1 MNVLFEEDGAFKAG
15 SILADNNTSLQIE
28 LPTGKRSKVKSANIL
43 LRFATPSPADLMQ
56 RAEKAAEEI
65 DVAFL
70 WEVCGE
76 GEFAFEELAAEYQ
89 GDKPGPVESAS
100 VLMRLH
106 SAPMYFHRKGKGRYR
121 KAPPEILQA
130 TLAGLEKKRLQAEQV
145 ERMSQ
150 ELIAGTLPAEF
161 PPILQQLLYKPD
173 RNRLETKALESACA
187 ETHLSPAKLLARCN
201 AFTDSHDYHLGRFL
215 FEYFAKGTDFPAH
228 DFALPDFSDLPLSD
242 AQAFSIDDA
251 QTTEI
256 DDALSVTP
264 RPQGGWRVG
273 IHIAAPGL
281 AVTPENALGA
291 IARQRLSTVYMPGHK
306 ITMLPDAVVEAFTLS
321 EGRICPSLSL
331 YLDVASDLRIE
342 AQESKLERIRIAAN
356 LRHHDIEPVF
366 NDETLAAGDKSGLAD
381 FPYRDELFLL
391 WQLATV
397 MEAGRGKPSA
407 NRAQKDYNYRI
418 DWERDGVDP
427 GFENAKG
434 WISLD
439 ERPRGSPL
447 DMLVAEMMIAANSG
461 WGAALRD
468 AGIAALY
475 RAQTAGKVRMTTV
488 AAPHDGLGVDC
499 YAWSSSPLR
508 RYIDLINQWQLIA
521 WLREETPRYTAKD
534 ANFLAALRDFEL
546 TYAAYAEFQRG
557 MERYWCLRW
566 LLQEKSESVSA
577 SVLRESLVRLEALP
591 LVLRINS
598 LPPLD
603 RGARVELDITRI
615 DLLDADIHAGYR
627 STLAEHG
634 EIGAEEED
642 GADIDEAADEAALV
656 GSEEVIET
664 NISAPDS
671 SIELA
676 GNEGSDSALGAGA
689 AAE

>member
-15 SILADNNTSLQIE
+15 NILADNNTSLQVE
-28 LPTGKRSKVKSANIL
+28 LPTGKRSKVKSANVL
-43 LRFATPSPADLMQ
+43 LRFASPNPGELLQ
-56 RAEKAAEEI
+56 RAEQAAAEI

-70 WEVCGE
+70 WEVCGD

-100 VLMRLH
+100 VLLRLH

-121 KAPPEILQA
+121 KAPPDILQA
-130 TLAGLEKKRLQAEQV
+130 ALAGLEKKRVQAEQV
-145 ERMSQ
+145 ERMAA
-150 ELIAGTLPAEF
+150 ELAAGTLPAEF
-161 PPILQQLLYKPD
+161 SPILQQLLYKPD
-173 RNRLETKALESACA
+173 RNRLETKALETACA
-187 ETHLSPAKLLARCN
+187 ETHLSPAKLLAHCQ
-201 AFTDSHDYHLGRFL
+201 AFAGSHDYHLGRFL
-215 FEYFAKGTDFPAH
+215 FEYFAKGTDFPPH
-228 DFALPDFSDLPLSD
+228 DFALPDFSDLPLAE

-264 RPQGGWRVG
+264 RSQGGWRVG

-281 AVTPENALGA
+281 VVTPETTLGG
-291 IARQRLSTVYMPGHK
+291 IARTRLSTVYMPGYK
-306 ITMLPDAVVEAFTLS
+306 ITMLPDSVVDAFTLA
-321 EGRICPSLSL
+321 EGRICPVLSL

-381 FPYRDELFLL
+381 FPYRDELYLL

-397 MEAGRGKPSA
+397 LEAGRGKPSA
-407 NRAQKDYNYRI
+407 NRGQKDYNYRI
-418 DWERDGVDP
+418 DWERDGIDA
-427 GFENAKG
+427 GFNTKG

-461 WGAALRD
+461 WGIALRD

-475 RAQTAGKVRMTTV
+475 RAQTSGKVRMTTV

-508 RYIDLINQWQLIA
+508 RYVDLINQWQLIA
-521 WLREETPRYTAKD
+521 WLRAESPRYTAKD
-534 ANFLAALRDFEL
+534 TEFLAALRDFEL

-566 LLQEKSESVSA
+566 LLQEQMQTA
-577 SVLRESLVRLEALP
+577 NATVLREGLVRLEALP
-591 LVLRINS
+591 LVLRVNS

-603 RGARVELDITRI
+603 RGARVELELTRI
-615 DLLDADIHAGYR
+615 DLLDADIHAVYR

-634 EIGAEEED
+634 DIGTED
-642 GADIDEAADEAALV
+642 ADEAALV
-656 GSEEVIET
+656 GAEEVTESSTSPSET
-664 NISAPDS
+664 DS
-671 SIELA
+671 ELA
-676 GNEGSDSALGAGA
+676 GNEPSANALGAPA
-689 AAE
+689 SAE

>member
-28 LPTGKRSKVKSANIL
+28 LPTGKRSKVKSANVL
-43 LRFATPSPADLMQ
+43 LRFASPNPAELMQ
-56 RAEKAAEEI
+56 RAERAAEEI
-65 DVAFL
+65 DVSFL
-70 WEVCGE
+70 WEVCGD

-89 GDKPGPVESAS
+89 GDKPSSVESAG

-130 TLAGLEKKRLQAEQV
+130 ALAGLEKKRLQAEQV
-145 ERMSQ
+145 ERMSG
-150 ELIAGTLPAEF
+150 ELVAGTLPAEF
-161 PPILQQLLYKPD
+161 VPLLQQLLYKPD

-187 ETHLSPAKLLARCN
+187 EAHLSPAKLLARCN
-201 AFTDSHDYHLGRFL
+201 AFASSHDYHLGRFL
-215 FEYFAKGTDFPAH
+215 FEYFAKGTDFPEHA
-228 DFALPDFSDLPLSD
+228 FVLPDFADLPLAE

-264 RPQGGWRVG
+264 RPEGGWRVG

-306 ITMLPDAVVEAFTLS
+306 ITMLPDAVVEAFTLA
-321 EGRICPSLSL
+321 EGSVCPALSL
-331 YLDVASDLRIE
+331 YLDVASDLRITG
-342 AQESKLERIRIAAN
+342 QESKLERIHVAAN

-407 NRAQKDYNYRI
+407 NRTQKDYNYRI
-418 DWERDGVDP
+418 DWERDSADP
-427 GFENAKG
+427 DFANTKG

-461 WGAALRD
+461 WGMALRD

-475 RAQTAGKVRMTTV
+475 RAQTSGKVRMTTV

-521 WLREETPRYTAKD
+521 WLRSETPRYTAKD
-534 ANFLAALRDFEL
+534 ADFLAALRDFEL

-566 LLQEKSESVSA
+566 LLQAQATIVTA
-577 SVLRESLVRLEALP
+577 TVLRENLVRLETLP
-591 LVLRINS
+591 LVLKVNS

-615 DLLDADIHAGYR
+615 DLLDADIHAAYR

-634 EIGAEEED
+634 EIGEDETEDETALIGAEEVSE
-642 GADIDEAADEAALV
+642 GAVATEADAVATEL
-656 GSEEVIET
+656 GSEAP
-664 NISAPDS
+664 SA
-671 SIELA
+671 
-676 GNEGSDSALGAGA
+676 SALGAPAGA
-689 AAE
+689 E

>member
-28 LPTGKRSKVKSANIL
+28 LPTGKRSKVKSSNVL
-43 LRFATPSPADLMQ
+43 LRFASPNASELMQ
-56 RAEKAAEEI
+56 RAERAAEEI

-76 GEFAFEELAAEYQ
+76 DEFAFEELAAEYQ
-89 GDKPGPVESAS
+89 GEKPDPVALAS

-130 TLAGLEKKRLQAEQV
+130 ALAGLEKKRLQAEQV
-145 ERMSQ
+145 ERMSR
-150 ELIAGTLPAEF
+150 ELVAGSLPPEF

-173 RNRLETKALESACA
+173 RNRLETKALEAACA
-187 ETHLSPAKLLARCN
+187 EAHLSAPKLLARCG
-201 AFTDSHDYHLGRFL
+201 AFAGSHEFHLGRFL
-215 FEYFAKGTDFPAH
+215 FEYFPKGIDFPAH
-228 DFALPDFSDLPLSD
+228 EFSLPDFADLPLSD
-242 AQAFSIDDA
+242 AQAFSIDDV

-264 RPQGGWRVG
+264 RTEGGWRVG
-273 IHIAAPGL
+273 IHIASPGL
-281 AVTPENALGA
+281 AVRPDNALGA
-291 IARQRLSTVYMPGHK
+291 IARSRLSTVYMPGHK
-306 ITMLPDAVVEAFTLS
+306 ITMLPDAVVEAFTLA
-321 EGRICPSLSL
+321 EGRICPVLSL
-331 YLDVASDLRIE
+331 YLDVAADLRVE
-342 AQESKLERIRIAAN
+342 AQESKLERIRVAAN
-356 LRHHDIEPVF
+356 LRHHDIEPIF

-381 FPYRDELFLL
+381 FPYRDELYLL

-407 NRAQKDYNYRI
+407 NRAQKDYNFRV
-418 DWERDGVDP
+418 DWERDGID
-427 GFENAKG
+427 GKG
-434 WISLD
+434 WIGLD

-475 RAQTAGKVRMTTV
+475 RAQSAGKVRMTTV

-499 YAWSSSPLR
+499 YAWASSPLR
-508 RYIDLINQWQLIA
+508 RHIDLINQWQLIA
-521 WLREETPRYTAKD
+521 WLREESPIYTAKD
-534 ANFLAALRDFEL
+534 AEFLAALRDFEL

-566 LLQEKSESVSA
+566 LLQEQATTVNA
-577 SVLRESLVRLEALP
+577 SVLRETLVRLEALP

-603 RGARVELDITRI
+603 RGARVELEITRI

-627 STLAEHG
+627 STLAEQG
-634 EIGAEEED
+634 ELGVED
-642 GADIDEAADEAALV
+642 ETDGDEAADGAALV
-656 GSEEVIET
+656 GAEEVTET
-664 NISAPDS
+664 NVAAPDS
-671 SIELA
+671 NPELA
-676 GNEGSDSALGAGA
+676 GNEASATALGTTVSGG
-689 AAE
+689 

>member
-28 LPTGKRSKVKSANIL
+28 LPTGKRSKVKSANVL
-43 LRFATPSPADLMQ
+43 LRFASPNPAELMQ
-56 RAEKAAEEI
+56 RAEQAAAEI

-70 WEVCGE
+70 WEVCGDA
-76 GEFAFEELAAEYQ
+76 EFAFEELAAEYQ
-89 GDKPGPVESAS
+89 GDKPGPVESAG

-121 KAPPEILQA
+121 KAPPDILQA
-130 TLAGLEKKRLQAEQV
+130 ALAGLEKKRLQAEQV
-145 ERMSQ
+145 ERMSG
-150 ELIAGTLPAEF
+150 ELVAGTLPAEF
-161 PPILQQLLYKPD
+161 VPVLQQLLYKPD
-173 RNRLETKALESACA
+173 RNRLEAKALESACA
-187 ETHLSPAKLLARCN
+187 EVHLSPAKLLARCG
-201 AFTDSHDYHLGRFL
+201 AFAGSHDYPFGRFL
-215 FEYFAKGTDFPAH
+215 FEYFAKGTEFPAH
-228 DFALPDFSDLPLSD
+228 EFTLSDYAELPLSE

-256 DDALSVTP
+256 DDALSVSP
-264 RPQGGWRVG
+264 RSQGGWRVG

-281 AVTPENALGA
+281 AVCPDNALGA
-291 IARQRLSTVYMPGHK
+291 IARERLSTVYMPGHK

-321 EGRICPSLSL
+321 AGRICPALSL
-331 YLDVASDLRIE
+331 YLDVAPDLRIE
-342 AQESKLERIRIAAN
+342 GQESKLERIHIAAN

-366 NDETLAAGDKSGLAD
+366 NDETLAAGDKSGLAE

-418 DWERDGVDP
+418 DWERDGIDP
-427 GFENAKG
+427 GFENPHG
-434 WISLD
+434 WVSLD

-447 DMLVAEMMIAANSG
+447 DMLVAEMMIAANAG

-475 RAQTAGKVRMTTV
+475 RAQASGKVRMTTV

-499 YAWSSSPLR
+499 YAWASSPLR

-521 WLREETPRYTAKD
+521 WLRRETPRYTAKD
-534 ANFLAALRDFEL
+534 AEFLAALRDFEL

-566 LLQEKSESVSA
+566 LMQEKRSSVSA
-577 SVLRESLVRLEALP
+577 VVLRENLVRLEELP

-598 LPPLD
+598 LPALD
-603 RGARVELDITRI
+603 RGARVELEIGRI
-615 DLLDADIHAGYR
+615 DLLDAEIHATYR

-634 EIGAEEED
+634 EIEDAEEDEAAQVGAEE
-642 GADIDEAADEAALV
+642 V
-656 GSEEVIET
+656 TET
-664 NISAPDS
+664 NALPSEPNP
-671 SIELA
+671 ELA
-676 GNEGSDSALGAGA
+676 GNEGSASALGGSAG
-689 AAE
+689 EG